1 MTNDRSLSDLR
12 RYTHTSN
19 VSEENDQLQATLKLL
34 ETLKAGEQSSREEG
48 WLSVKKWLKNS

>member
-12 RYTHTSN
+12 RYTHTFN

-48 WLSVKKWLKNS
+48 WLSVKNG